1 MLCFNPPSIHQ
12 FFRLASDN
20 HPGTSHIFLGPR
32 DIIKAWRFVEDE
44 YYNIFLRDDP
54 ITRKHLGK
62 AKDYL
67 VKFVDNHKNGWRFR
81 GSTLGRVKY
90 ILGDPEKEVLDCFD
104 TALRNSET
112 PRDYIATY
120 QQYGRYYE
128 ILEPD
133 YRGGLEKAY
142 PFHMEAIKMH
152 KRNKGKVNYPHI
164 ASHSKKCL
172 EKLSTHNP

>member
-1 MLCFNPPSIHQ
+1 MLCFNPPSINQ

-20 HPGTSHIFLGPR
+20 HPGTSQIFLGPR
-32 DIIKAWRFVEDE
+32 DFIKAWRFVEDE
-44 YYNIFLRDDP
+44 YYNIS
-54 ITRKHLGK
+54 HLGK

-90 ILGDPEKEVLDCFD
+90 ILGDPEKEVSDCFD

-120 QQYGRYYE
+120 QQY
-128 ILEPD
+128 
-133 YRGGLEKAY
+133 
-142 PFHMEAIKMH
+142 
-152 KRNKGKVNYPHI
+152 
-164 ASHSKKCL
+164 
-172 EKLSTHNP
+172 